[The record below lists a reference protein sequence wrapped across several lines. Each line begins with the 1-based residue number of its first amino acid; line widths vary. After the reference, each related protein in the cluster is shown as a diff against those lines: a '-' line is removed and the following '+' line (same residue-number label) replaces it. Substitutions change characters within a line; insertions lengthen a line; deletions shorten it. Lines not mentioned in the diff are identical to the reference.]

1 VANGLRLRV
10 AGLADA
16 ELAERWRVSMA
27 GWRDLLES
35 VFDAWAGELEFELP
49 LSPRVLASL
58 VANVFQ
64 GIEIELLAGVNEQE
78 APHRE
83 ALEGLG
89 ELIAQAEAGR

>member
-1 VANGLRLRV
+1 LKQLSWGGHAPIIAQTSAAISSAARRV
-10 AGLADA
+10 
-16 ELAERWRVSMA
+16 EH
-27 GWRDLLES
+27 
-35 VFDAWAGELEFELP
+35 P

-64 GIEIELLAGVNEQE
+64 GIEIELLAGVTEEE

-89 ELIAQAEAGR
+89 RLIAQAEAGG

>member
-1 VANGLRLRV
+1 VLWELWV
-10 AGLADA
+10 AGLAND
-16 ELAERWRVSMA
+16 ELAERWRVTMG

-35 VFDAWAGELEFELP
+35 VFEAWAGELEVELP

-64 GIEIELLAGVNEQE
+64 GIEIELLAGVTEEE

-89 ELIAQAEAGR
+89 QLIAQAEAGR

>member
-1 VANGLRLRV
+1 
-10 AGLADA
+10 
-16 ELAERWRVSMA
+16 MA

-35 VFDAWAGELEFELP
+35 VFEAWAGELEVELP

-64 GIEIELLAGVNEQE
+64 GIEIELLAGVGEEE

-89 ELIAQAEAGR
+89 QLIAQAEAGR